1 MFPQKFLQLL
11 LCLCCTITVAFAQ
24 DQPNFKF
31 GKVEKQDFVVSS
43 PLIDSGTAA
52 VVLADFGKS
61 EFISNPSELTFSL
74 IYRHKKRVKILK
86 NSGFDA
92 ASVLIPLYTSANGK
106 DEKLQDLKAYTYNLE
121 NGKVVELKLDKDQV
135 FTEKASKNWVH
146 KKFSF
151 PGVKEGSIIEYS
163 YEVRSDF
170 FFNLQ
175 SWQFQGSYPILW
187 SKYEAAI
194 PEFFKYIIT
203 FQGYQDFAIKK
214 TDKSVASFRFTERIE
229 RERTNMT
236 VTGSGI
242 NSFSIDG
249 NMEYHTWLMKDVPG
263 LKEEPFT
270 TTMQN
275 SIAKIDFQLQQ
286 VAFPNSPPTNYTNT
300 WEKLSS
306 ELLDDENFGY
316 QVNKPN
322 FWLDNDVDKIVAA
335 SSSNKE
341 KAKKIFEFVRD
352 NFACTNYNAIRTSGN
367 LREVFKNKSGTV
379 ADINLLLIAM
389 LKSEKL
395 DVEPVLLSTREH
407 GIINPYY
414 PMLDRFNYVIAQ
426 LRTDGELIYLDASRR
441 GIGFGKLP
449 SQLYNGH
456 ARVISK
462 AGEAVNFHADSLR
475 EHSNTAVF
483 ISNLDNGSF
492 GGVMK
497 AQSGTYG
504 SMKIRSGIANTGLA
518 EFQKLVQQSAPDD
531 IVITNVAVDSL
542 TFVDE
547 PIVVRYEMDLK
558 SFGEAEIVY
567 FNPLMGDAI
576 KKNPFASAERYY
588 PVEMPFTRRE
598 VFTLHMEIPK
608 GYKVDEMPKSVRVN
622 LNQDD
627 GIFEYLVANDG
638 KYIQLKC
645 QLHIKKTTFPNED
658 YQSLRD
664 FYAFVVKKEA
674 EQIVFKKIK

>member
-1 MFPQKFLQLL
+1 MYPQKLLQLL
-11 LCLCCTITVAFAQ
+11 LCVCCTIASAFAQ

-31 GKVEKQDFVVSS
+31 GKVEKQDFVVAS

-52 VVLADFGKS
+52 IVLADFGKS

-92 ASVLIPLYTSANGK
+92 ATVVIPLYSGSNGK
-106 DEKLQDLKAYTYNLE
+106 EEKLQDLKAYTYNLE

-163 YEVRSDF
+163 YEVKSDY

-175 SWQFQGSYPILW
+175 AWQFQGGYPILW

-194 PEFFKYIIT
+194 PEFFKYVIN
-203 FQGYQDFAIKK
+203 FQGYQNFAVRK
-214 TDKSVASFRFTERIE
+214 TDKSVTSFRFTERVE

-242 NSFSIDG
+242 NSFTVDG
-249 NMEYHTWLMKDVPG
+249 NLEYHTWLMKDVPG

-275 SIAKIDFQLQQ
+275 SIAKIEFQLQQ
-286 VAFPNSPPTNYTNT
+286 VAFPNSAPTNYTNT

-322 FWLDNDVDKIVAA
+322 FWLDNDVDRIVGT
-335 SSSNKE
+335 SSND
-341 KAKKIFEFVRD
+341 KAKARKIFEFVRD
-352 NFACTNYNAIRTSGN
+352 NFACTNYNGIRTSSN

-389 LKSEKL
+389 LKSKKL

-407 GIINPYY
+407 GIINPFY

-426 LRTDGELIYLDASRR
+426 LHADGELIYLDASRR

-475 EHSNTAVF
+475 EQSNTAVF
-483 ISNLDNGSF
+483 ISNQENGSV
-492 GGVMK
+492 GGFVN
-497 AQSGTYG
+497 ATSGTYG
-504 SMKIRSGIANTGLA
+504 SMDIRSGIAKTGLT
-518 EFQKLVQQSAPDD
+518 EFQKIVQQSAPED
-531 IVITNVAVDSL
+531 IIVSNVAVDSL
-542 TFVDE
+542 TLVDE
-547 PIVVRYEMDLK
+547 PIVVRYDLDFK
-558 SFGEAEIVY
+558 AFREADIVY
-567 FNPLMGDAI
+567 FNPLMGEAI

-588 PVEMPFTRRE
+588 PVEMPFARKNT
-598 VFTLHMEIPK
+598 FTLNMEIPQ
-608 GYKVDEMPKSVRVN
+608 GYKVDEMPKSVRVS
-622 LNQDD
+622 LNQND
-627 GIFEYLVANDG
+627 GMFEYLVSNDG
-638 KYIQLKC
+638 KYIQLRC
-645 QLHIKKTTFPNED
+645 QLHIKRTTFPNED